1 MLYAMKLDRAEI
13 TGISIQENK
22 TRGLGPKQ
30 YGKEI
35 YLTKRSS
42 STNEKNLEYILQL
55 HPASRGFNEFI
66 VFETESF

>member
-13 TGISIQENK
+13 TGLSIQENK

-30 YGKEI
+30 FGKEI
-35 YLTKRSS
+35 YLTKKSS

-55 HPASRGFNEFI
+55 HPASRGFNKFK
-66 VFETESF
+66 SFLGQKV